1 MTSLPRF
8 SVNNPVLVNLAMIT
22 LLLGGVFSFL
32 TLVREMFPESR
43 PDRILIMTPYPGAT
57 PAEVEKGIT
66 RKIEEQI
73 KDIEGVDTIESV
85 ISEGMSQI
93 FLELESGFHDMDQAL
108 RDVENAVDAIPQEDF
123 PEEALQTQI
132 MESDPTWHVIMV
144 SLYGDADARTLKV
157 LGEELRDEL
166 LELPEITDAVLTGA
180 RKDEISVEVRP
191 EKLVEYGVSFMDVGE
206 AIGASNMDLPGGQI
220 KGSRSN
226 VAVRTLGERDWG
238 EELYDIVIKSD
249 AEGRLVRVRDV
260 ATIIDGFEDV
270 ELGSRFQGK
279 PSVTVMVY
287 KTKDQDAIKIASL
300 VKAVVA
306 GKMGRP
312 LERPALDRIVA
323 GLSGGDAIQEAYER
337 ALGSP
342 FPAGIEV
349 AYHSD
354 LSRFIEGRLDLLKR
368 NGFYGLLLVFASL
381 LFLLHWRVAFWVMMG
396 LALAVC
402 GSLMCMAALGQSLNL
417 ITMFGLIIVLG
428 LLVDDAIIVAEN
440 VYSKV
445 EEGAEP
451 RPAAIAGTE
460 EVTWPVVCAILTT
473 IVAFIPLMFIEG
485 RMGDWF
491 GVLPLIVCI
500 ALTVSLLEAL
510 SILPSHLAHG
520 IRPPS
525 RTDRKAE
532 KHRLG
537 ILGALSYRFREMQD
551 YLVHRVL
558 IANYEKLVRVAARYR
573 YVTMS
578 VMVSALAMAIG
589 LVFGRHV
596 PFVFIQKMDS
606 ETLIANV
613 RMAIGTPAAKT
624 QEAAAYVERAALG
637 LDELSHMH
645 TLIGADFDDNF
656 TSGVAQAHVAYVF
669 IELKTVEERDR
680 SSEQILAELR
690 AKTANIPGVEKLT
703 YEPIQGGPG
712 GAPIQ
717 LEVSGDRLEDLVGA
731 ADRVKTS
738 LYEFEGVTD
747 IMDDYDSGQPEVQIA
762 LFDSA
767 RGLGLTTR
775 SLATQVRSAFYGFE
789 ARKIQRGRED
799 VKIMVRYPPER
810 RRQIYDV
817 ESMYIATPAHEMV
830 PFTEVAQLKEGTGY
844 SIIKRKNQRRTV
856 TVKADVDDAV
866 TNAEQVI
873 AALSQKLP
881 EIQRESPGMLMEF
894 TGNKLETQKSF
905 KSLEKGFAFA
915 AVMIYVIL
923 AGLFRSYVQP
933 IIIMTAIPFG
943 LIGSVVGHL
952 LMGYPL
958 TLLSLIGLVA
968 LTGIVVNDSLILVS
982 FINRLV
988 ESGVPPYDA
997 VIQAAKGR
1005 LRPILLTSATTVL
1018 GLAPLMLERSF
1029 QARFLIPMGIS
1040 ISAGLIFATVL
1051 TLVAVPALYLILLDI
1066 KGLIAR
1072 FFGWL
1077 LGRPVAERSP
1087 EPSP

>member
-1 MTSLPRF
+1 
-8 SVNNPVLVNLAMIT
+8 
-22 LLLGGVFSFL
+22 
-32 TLVREMFPESR
+32 REMFPESR
-43 PDRILIMTPYPGAT
+43 PDRIVIITPYPGAT

-73 KDIEGVDTIESV
+73 KNIEGVETIESSV
-85 ISEGMSQI
+85 SEGMSRI
-93 FLELESGFHDMDQAL
+93 FIELESGFRNMDQAL
-108 RDVENAVDAIPQEDF
+108 RDVENAVDAIPREDF
-123 PEEALQTQI
+123 PEEALETQV
-132 MESDPTWHVIMV
+132 MKFDLTLHVIMV
-144 SLYGDADARTLKV
+144 SLYGDVDDRTLKV

-166 LELPEITDAVLTGA
+166 LDLPDITDVILTGA

-191 EKLVEYGVSFMDVGE
+191 EQLIEYGVSFMDVGE
-206 AIGASNMDLPGGQI
+206 SVAASNMDLPGGQI
-220 KGSRSN
+220 KGTKTN
-226 VAVRTLGERDWG
+226 VSVRTLGERDWG
-238 EELYDIVIKSD
+238 EELYDIIVKSD
-249 AEGRLVRVRDV
+249 PDGRVVRLRDV
-260 ATIIDGFEDV
+260 ATIVDGFEDV

-287 KTKDQDAIKIASL
+287 KTKDQDAIKIAGL

-312 LERPALDRIVA
+312 LERSLVDQLVA
-323 GLSGGDAIQEAYER
+323 RLSGGDAIQNAYEQ
-337 ALGSP
+337 AQGSP
-342 FPAGIEV
+342 FPAGLEV

-368 NGFYGLLLVFASL
+368 NGFYGLMLVFLSL
-381 LFLLHWRVAFWVMMG
+381 LFFLHWRVAFWVMMG
-396 LALAVC
+396 LTLAIC

-417 ITMFGLIIVLG
+417 ISMFGLIVVLG

-440 VYSKV
+440 VYSKT
-445 EEGAEP
+445 EQGMEP
-451 RPAAIAGTE
+451 RLAAITGTE
-460 EVTWPVVCAILTT
+460 EVTWPVVCAIATT
-473 IVAFIPLMFIEG
+473 IVAFVPLMHIEG

-491 GVLPLIVCI
+491 GVLPVIVCI
-500 ALTVSLLEAL
+500 ALTVSLFEAL

-520 IRPPS
+520 IRPAS
-525 RTDRKAE
+525 RTDHNSE
-532 KHRLG
+532 KKRLG
-537 ILGALSYRFREMQD
+537 VLGTLSYRFRELQD
-551 YLVHRVL
+551 YIVRRTLMVG
-558 IANYEKLVRVAARYR
+558 YEKLIRLATRYR
-573 YVTMS
+573 YVTMAA
-578 VMVSALAMAIG
+578 MVSALAMAIG
-589 LVFGRHV
+589 LVLGHHV
-596 PFVFIQKMDS
+596 PFVFLQKMDS
-606 ETLIANV
+606 ETLIAKV
-613 RMAIGTPAAKT
+613 QMAVGTPAART
-624 QEAAAYVERAALG
+624 QEAAEYVERAALQ
-637 LDELSHMH
+637 LDELRHIHS
-645 TLIGADFDDNF
+645 LIGSEFDDNL
-656 TSGVAQAHVAYVF
+656 TSDVAQSHVGNVF
-669 IELKTVEERDR
+669 IELKTVEDRDR
-680 SSEQILAELR
+680 SSEEILAELR
-690 AKTANIPGVEKLT
+690 AKTANIPGVEKLKYDT
-703 YEPIQGGPG
+703 IQGGPG

-717 LEVSGDRLEDLVGA
+717 LEISGDRIEDLVAA
-731 ADRVKTS
+731 ADQVKGW
-738 LYEFEGVTD
+738 LREFDGVTD
-747 IMDDYDSGQPEVQIA
+747 IMDDYDSGRPEVQIE

-799 VKIMVRYPPER
+799 VKIMVRYPPQR
-810 RRQIYDV
+810 RTQIYDV
-817 ESMYIATPAHEMV
+817 ESMYVATPSLDMV
-830 PFTEVAQLKEGTGY
+830 PFTEVARLEEGTGY
-844 SIIKRKNQRRTV
+844 SVIKRKDQRRTV

-866 TNAEQVI
+866 TNAEEVI

-881 EIQRESPGMLMEF
+881 DLKRQIPGLLMEF

-905 KSLEKGFAFA
+905 GSLREGFTFA
-915 AVMIYVIL
+915 IVMIYVIL
-923 AGLFRSYVQP
+923 AGLFRSYIQP

-943 LIGSVVGHL
+943 LIGAVVGHL

-968 LTGIVVNDSLILVS
+968 LTGIVANDALILIA

-1072 FFGWL
+1072 CLGWL
-1077 LGRPVAERSP
+1077 LGRPAAEERL